1 MSKGRILVVDDVAT
15 YRTMLGE
22 ALAAK
27 DYEIIYASN
36 GLEAIQIIKAE
47 MSRINLVLLDL
58 LMPKMT
64 GFDALKEIRQL
75 EGGQDLPV
83 IVITGLFKTIEDKM
97 RLRNLGAMA
106 FLDKSRGIEDAL
118 STIINF
124 LHPQW
129 EDKVEHQI
137 PAKVLVTYK
146 VGEKPFSAY
155 THTIGTE
162 GMFIQTSNVAP
173 PGTDVKI
180 RFRLDEEGEAITVT
194 GKIVFVASASDHSGG
209 KKLPPGIEVD
219 FTEIAPE
226 QKAALKEWLQKKA
239 VNPESP
245 KCTEEKDPAG
255 K

>member
-27 DYEIIYASN
+27 DYEIIYSSN
-36 GLEAIQIIKAE
+36 GLDAIQIIKAE
-47 MSRINLVLLDL
+47 MPRIDLVLLDL

-64 GFDALKEIRQL
+64 GFDTLKEIRQL
-75 EGGQDLPV
+75 EGGRDIPV
-83 IVITGLFKTIEDKM
+83 IVITGLFKTVEDKM
-97 RLRNLGAMA
+97 RLRNLGALA
-106 FLDKSRGIEDAL
+106 FIDKSRGIEDAV
-118 STIINF
+118 STIVNF

-137 PAKVLVTYK
+137 PAKLLVTYRF
-146 VGEKPFSAY
+146 GEKPFSAY

-173 PGTDVKI
+173 PGTEVKI
-180 RFRLDEEGEAITVT
+180 RFRLDEEGEAMTVS
-194 GKIVFVASASDHSGG
+194 GKIVFVASAADHAGG

-219 FTEIAPE
+219 FTDITPE
-226 QKAALKEWLQKKA
+226 QKASIKEWLQKKA
-239 VNPESP
+239 TDPNPP
-245 KCTEEKDPAG
+245 KNA
-255 K
+255 